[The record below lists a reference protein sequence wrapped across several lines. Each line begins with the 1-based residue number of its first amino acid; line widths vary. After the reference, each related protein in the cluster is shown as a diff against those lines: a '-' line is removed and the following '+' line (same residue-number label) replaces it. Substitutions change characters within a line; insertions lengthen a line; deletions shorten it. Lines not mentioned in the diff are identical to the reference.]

1 MSSLKNIIIIIVCI
15 ACGTFAYFLTRSD
28 GTTADMG
35 TNSAV
40 RQELIAKTQ
49 SFIER
54 SNKLQTITIDQAF
67 FMDATFTSL
76 RSFSTPVPNQALG
89 RNDLFGTQTTIDAVG
104 SQTDLA
110 E

>member
-1 MSSLKNIIIIIVCI
+1 MSSIKNILIVVICI
-15 ACGTFAYFLTRSD
+15 ACGAFAYYLTRSD
-28 GTTADMG
+28 GATTDMG
-35 TNSAV
+35 TNSVV

-54 SNKLQTITIDQAF
+54 SNKLQAITIDQAF

-89 RNDLFGTQTTIDAVG
+89 RNDLFGTQASIDANALE
-104 SQTDLA
+104 QDIA

>member
-1 MSSLKNIIIIIVCI
+1 M
-15 ACGTFAYFLTRSD
+15 TRSD
-28 GTTADMG
+28 GSSADMSA
-35 TNSAV
+35 NSAI
-40 RQELIAKTQ
+40 RAELIQKTQ

-54 SNKLQTITIDQAF
+54 SNKLQQITIDQAF

-89 RNDLFGTQTTIDAVG
+89 RNDLFGEQSAIGETVPQDP
-104 SQTDLA
+104 Q

>member
-1 MSSLKNIIIIIVCI
+1 MSSLKNILIVLVCI
-15 ACGTFAYFLTRSD
+15 ACAGFAYYITRSD
-28 GTTADMG
+28 GSTTDMG
-35 TNSAV
+35 ANSAV
-40 RQELIAKTQ
+40 RQELIQKTQ

-54 SNKLQTITIDQAF
+54 SNRLQQITIDQAF

-89 RNDLFGTQTTIDAVG
+89 RNDLFGEQSTIGATVPQDP
-104 SQTDLA
+104 L

>member
-1 MSSLKNIIIIIVCI
+1 MSSVKNILIIVICI
-15 ACGTFAYFLTRSD
+15 ACAGFAYYMTRSD
-28 GTTADMG
+28 DSTSEMA
-35 TNSAV
+35 NAAV

-54 SNKLQTITIDQAF
+54 SNRLQQINIDQAF
-67 FMDATFTSL
+67 FMDSTFTSL

-89 RNDLFGTQTTIDAVG
+89 RDDLFGTPSNIGTTVTSD
-104 SQTDLA
+104 SSL

>member
-1 MSSLKNIIIIIVCI
+1 MLIIFLCI
-15 ACGTFAYFLTRSD
+15 ACAGFAYYMTRSD
-28 GTTADMG
+28 SSSVEM

-54 SNKLQTITIDQAF
+54 STRLQQINIDQSF
-67 FMDATFTSL
+67 FMDSTFTSL

-89 RNDLFGTQTTIDAVG
+89 RDDLFGAQANIGTSVSPDVV
-104 SQTDLA
+104 

>member
-1 MSSLKNIIIIIVCI
+1 M
-15 ACGTFAYFLTRSD
+15 TRSD
-28 GTTADMG
+28 GGSSEMS
-35 TNSAV
+35 NSAV

-54 SNKLQTITIDQAF
+54 STRLQQINIDQSF
-67 FMDATFTSL
+67 FMDSTFTSL

-89 RNDLFGTQTTIDAVG
+89 RDDLFGTQTSIGTSVTPDTV
-104 SQTDLA
+104 